1 MYDLISNMFGTR
13 SGAIKHV
20 RIAHLFLT
28 GRGVLDGVVEYGF
41 TRR

>member
-13 SGAIKHV
+13 SDTIKHV
-20 RIAHLFLT
+20 RIAYLFLI
-28 GRGVLDGVVEYGF
+28 GRGVLDGVVEHGF

>member
-13 SGAIKHV
+13 YDIKLV
-20 RIAHLFLT
+20 RIAYLFLI
-28 GRGVLDGVVEYGF
+28 GRGALDGVVEHGL